1 MKYLLFTYLLFVFFA
16 CSSPKGVP
24 YELPATLPEVS
35 RETVKTN
42 CDKGKILYE
51 INCAKC
57 HTTKEKRKLVILDFT
72 ATQLSGYVLRTQNPE
87 HFENLSDRGLTNV
100 EMTQIIM
107 YLLYK
112 KKNIKKK

>member
-1 MKYLLFTYLLFVFFA
+1 MKYLLCIYLLFVLFA

-24 YELPATLPEVS
+24 YELPETLPEVS
-35 RETVKTN
+35 RATVKAN

-57 HTTKEKRKLVILDFT
+57 HTTKEKRKLVIPDFT

-87 HFENLSDRGLTNV
+87 HFQNLSDRGLTNV
-100 EMTQIIM
+100 ELTQIIM

-112 KKNIKKK
+112 KKNKKK

>member
-1 MKYLLFTYLLFVFFA
+1 
-16 CSSPKGVP
+16 VP

-42 CDKGKILYE
+42 CDKG
-51 INCAKC
+51 
-57 HTTKEKRKLVILDFT
+57 HTTKEKRKLVIPDFT

-87 HFENLSDRGLTNV
+87 HFENLSDRGLTNA

-112 KKNIKKK
+112 KKNIKK